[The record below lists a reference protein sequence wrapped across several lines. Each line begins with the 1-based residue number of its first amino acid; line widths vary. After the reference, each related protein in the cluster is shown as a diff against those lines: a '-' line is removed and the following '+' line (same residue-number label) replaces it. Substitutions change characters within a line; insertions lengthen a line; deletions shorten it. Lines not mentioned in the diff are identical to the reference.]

1 MKRRQRIVYMLLGA
15 LATWALVLASPAIG
29 QPDDDDDVEENGDAG
44 DGDGDTG
51 DDDDDGG
58 DDGEVEDA
66 GDEVDVDALRQE
78 YLALRDKL
86 FQSKARA
93 ATVATALYSSKLR
106 VYLDYT
112 TGRHYTVTRATVRL
126 DGANIYDDT
135 DSAVTNDKAPRFDG
149 YVAPGRHEL
158 AVHIEAVG
166 NDDDRFKSVI
176 DNTFTFQAVAGKDVI
191 IQAKAKD
198 GGDIP
203 YKWQRKE
210 KGSYKLHLDVDVKSI
225 ERKTADGKSKK

>member
-1 MKRRQRIVYMLLGA
+1 MYMLLGA
-15 LATWALVLASPAIG
+15 LATWTLVLASPAVG
-29 QPDDDDDVEENGDAG
+29 QPDGDDDDDVGEN
-44 DGDGDTG
+44 GDTG
-51 DDDDDGG
+51 DDDDADDDGG
-58 DDGEVEDA
+58 DATADGGDET
-66 GDEVDVDALRQE
+66 GDEVDVDGLRQE

-86 FQSKARA
+86 FVSKARA
-93 ATVATALYSSKLR
+93 ATVATALYSSKIR

-126 DGANIYDDT
+126 DGSNIFDDT
-135 DSAVTNDKAPRFDG
+135 DSAVSNDKAPRFDG

-158 AVHIEAVG
+158 AVRIEAVG

-203 YKWQRKE
+203 YQWQRKE

-225 ERKTADGKSKK
+225 ERKTADGKKK